1 MTDLELQEENF
12 PNYEQSLVFGN
23 DKSGKKALI
32 YIPISFGIRL
42 GDGNILIESNYN
54 LDFIEITY
62 INGEDGDCTDLYL
75 IVGLMIDD
83 IETNIFFGFFTKSD
97 NKYIIYHNK
106 CFCISSIYN
115 RDIQQPE
122 CLKFLGNF
130 TWAICLKKEIHF
142 IQITQNLLDAFAN
155 SRSCIYIDILN
166 FGVSFNKRIINL
178 RLIHRDF
185 SHINSSTYSIVNYDN
200 QISIECRNNYQDMID
215 TFYKLNIRIG
225 LIDERRFSNVFQYS
239 LIVYRHFR
247 GKHNGDTDDADSID
261 LKEYDRSGDMQFHQ
275 E

>member
-130 TWAICLKKEIHF
+130 TWAICLQNEIRF
-142 IQITQNLLDAFAN
+142 IQIMQNLRDAFADPRTWRYEYM
-155 SRSCIYIDILN
+155 SIIHSGAIFDTKSIDFDLIKP
-166 FGVSFNKRIINL
+166 FFNRGY
-178 RLIHRDF
+178 H
-185 SHINSSTYSIVNYDN
+185 YSIVDTSSY
-200 QISIECRNNYQDMID
+200 SIEIYGDEIMIFMNKIKKINYSDLPDIGGTLSIEILFDEKELPSNFRCSFSEDDKKDVVQ
-215 TFYKLNIRIG
+215 FSENIM
-225 LIDERRFSNVFQYS
+225 RFN
-239 LIVYRHFR
+239 
-247 GKHNGDTDDADSID
+247 
-261 LKEYDRSGDMQFHQ
+261 E
-275 E
+275 